1 MDRSYEYA
9 KAAYKAAD
17 ALAKIA
23 IEFKRYNDHKE
34 AEVKKEAA
42 ARLSSSR
49 GFG

>member
-9 KAAYKAAD
+9 KAALSVAD

-23 IEFKRYNDHKE
+23 IEAKRYNDIKE
-34 AEVKKEAA
+34 KQLREATA
-42 ARLSSSR
+42 AKRLSNQ